1 MSDSFVIKGGTIV
14 HPTSAER
21 ADLRVVGGVITEIG
35 ENLSSEGGS
44 IVIDATGSLVGP
56 GLVDLHTHLREPGG
70 EEAETIETGAI
81 AGALGG
87 YSAVLAMPNTS
98 PATDSAAVVAQV
110 LTLGRQALIDVA
122 VAGAITIGRSGT
134 QLAPM
139 AEMAALG
146 VTIFTDDG
154 TGVQDAGLMRRA
166 MEYAAGL
173 GLTLAE
179 HCEDES
185 LAAGG
190 CMNEGP
196 WSSLLG
202 LPGRSA
208 LAEEVMVA
216 RDLLLAEATGCQLH
230 LLHLSTARSVELVAA
245 ARQRGV
251 AVSAEVAPHHL
262 TLTDERCTTFDPLFK
277 VHPPLRTEEDV
288 LALRSA
294 LEAGVLD
301 AVATDHAPHPPEAKD
316 RPFDDA
322 APGMLGLQQAAAL
335 TAEALGAEA
344 MDPVRFFE
352 VLSRAPAAI
361 ARLRIEDER
370 RGGQSPQGGA
380 VAPGEIANLCVFD
393 PSARPVVSREDLAS
407 RAKNTPY
414 DGRTMLGAVRHTAAR
429 GRLVVVD
436 GEVVMS

>member
-1 MSDSFVIKGGTIV
+1 MSERFVIQGGTIV
-14 HPTSAER
+14 HPTSTER
-21 ADLRVVGGVITEIG
+21 ADLRVVDGIITEIG
-35 ENLSSEGGS
+35 TTLSATKGEVALNAEGC
-44 IVIDATGSLVGP
+44 LVGP

-70 EEAETIETGAI
+70 EEAETIESGAR

-87 YSAVLAMPNTS
+87 YSAVLAMPNTT

-110 LTLGRQALIDVA
+110 LTLGRQALIEVA
-122 VAGAITIGRSGT
+122 VAGAITVGRAGT

-146 VTIFTDDG
+146 VTVFTDDG

-166 MEYAAGL
+166 MEYAGGL

-216 RDLLLAEATGCQLH
+216 RDLLLAEATGCSLH
-230 LLHLSTARSVELVAA
+230 LLHLSTARSVEFVAA
-245 ARQRGV
+245 ARRRGV
-251 AVSAEVAPHHL
+251 VVTAEVAPHHL
-262 TLTDERCTTFDPLFK
+262 TLTDELCTTFDPLFK
-277 VHPPLRTEEDV
+277 VHPPLRTVEDV
-288 LALRSA
+288 TALRAA
-294 LEAGVLD
+294 LQEGVLD

-322 APGMLGLQQAAAL
+322 APGMLGLEHAAAL
-335 TAEALGAEA
+335 TAEALGGEA

-352 VLSRAPAAI
+352 VLSRTPAAI
-361 ARLRIEDER
+361 ARLRVEDDR
-370 RGGQSPQGGA
+370 LGGQSPHGGA
-380 VAPGEIANLCVFD
+380 VAPGETANLCVFD
-393 PSARPVVSREDLAS
+393 PSARPVVDREHLAS

-414 DGRTMLGAVRHTAAR
+414 DGRTLLGAVRHTAAR
-429 GRLVVVD
+429 GRLVVID
-436 GEVVMS
+436 GEVAL